1 MGALRPLSWAGI
13 FRLGL
18 AQVGLGA
25 VVVLTTST
33 LNRVMVVELALPAM
47 LPGLLVGLHYAMGM
61 LRPRWGHG
69 SDRGRRTPWI
79 LGGMAALATGGFLAA
94 CATVL
99 METAFWPGVALATVA
114 FTLIGGGVGAAGT
127 AVLAL
132 LATRCAPERRAP
144 AATIVW
150 LMMIVGLGATAGI
163 SGAFLDPYSSERL
176 LTVAGCVALAAMT
189 LATLGVTGMERGG
202 GPAADAAQAPFMD
215 VLRET
220 LAEPAARRFTVF
232 VFVSMLAFSAQ
243 DLILEPFAGHV
254 FGFTVGESTTLA
266 AKQQSGIFFGMVL
279 TAVAASA
286 AGRRLLNLLVN
297 PRALLM
303 ASTCLIAG
311 LALVALFVEGYSPL
325 WSAADN
331 IGALATQIGPLG
343 VAAAVLAVAV
353 FFVTLAGARRRLN
366 GEALGGLSFWIVA
379 GCLGSG
385 LALAGLVAG
394 AFTPGWPLAVNVF
407 ALGFMNGM
415 FAVAA
420 IASMMALAGAS
431 GAGREGARM
440 GLWGAS
446 QAIAFGLG
454 GLLGATLVDIARALV
469 GEPSLAYAAVFALEA
484 TLFMVAA
491 WLGASVG
498 VERAGAPRGRA
509 DYRNDAP
516 AAALVAGE

>member
-33 LNRVMVVELALPAM
+33 LNRLMVVELALPAM

-99 METAFWPGVALATVA
+99 METAFWPGVALATFA

-163 SGAFLDPYSSERL
+163 SGAFLDPYSPARL
-176 LTVAGCVALAAMT
+176 VTVAGCVALAAMT
-189 LATLGVTGMERGG
+189 LATLGVIGMERG
-202 GPAADAAQAPFMD
+202 AAPSAEAAQTPFMD

-286 AGRRLLNLLVN
+286 AGRRLL
-297 PRALLM
+297 
-303 ASTCLIAG
+303 
-311 LALVALFVEGYSPL
+311 
-325 WSAADN
+325 
-331 IGALATQIGPLG
+331 
-343 VAAAVLAVAV
+343 
-353 FFVTLAGARRRLN
+353 
-366 GEALGGLSFWIVA
+366 GEAAGRLSFWIVA

-420 IASMMALAGAS
+420 IASMMALAGAT